1 MHNRTQLESTSEREE
16 GLPAG
21 YADDLMAGDGDIESG
36 TGRRTTETGVA
47 TSRFS
52 VGSQNLTAGGLQ
64 LACCVS
70 HTKADPLKMRSSR
83 EAPVSLMRVS
93 PREVLGSAHLCSS
106 VRRVS
111 S

>member
-1 MHNRTQLESTSEREE
+1 MHKRAQLESTSEREE

-21 YADDLMAGDGDIESG
+21 YADDLMAGDGDVASG
-36 TGRRTTETGVA
+36 TGRRTKETGVA
-47 TSRFS
+47 TSRLSF
-52 VGSQNLTAGGLQ
+52 GSQNLTAGGLQ

-70 HTKADPLKMRSSR
+70 PLKMRSSR

>member
-1 MHNRTQLESTSEREE
+1 
-16 GLPAG
+16 
-21 YADDLMAGDGDIESG
+21 MAGDGDIASG
-36 TGRRTTETGVA
+36 TGRRTKETDA
-47 TSRFS
+47 TTSRMF
-52 VGSQNLTAGGLQ
+52 VGSQNLTAGRLQ
-64 LACCVS
+64 LARRVS
-70 HTKADPLKMRSSR
+70 HTSANPLKMRSSR